1 MEIELIIKKIRKKK
15 KRKRVEKKKKK
26 KKNWSMFYVT
36 ELSMLYI
43 SDIYTYMV
51 DDQYKK
57 PIVIPSIKKNKSFH
71 QKCLN

>member
-1 MEIELIIKKIRKKK
+1 
-15 KRKRVEKKKKK
+15 
-26 KKNWSMFYVT
+26 MFYVT

-57 PIVIPSIKKNKSFH
+57 SIVIPSIKKNKSFH
-71 QKCLN
+71 QKYLN